1 MRPGSWSH
9 SEIATSSSAFTNVTY
24 FFLWPVLQ
32 GGHQSA
38 AGWAVVAGDPH
49 SWGGTQWA
57 CLGAALPPLR
67 LPLEGSILLGQKE
80 PENHSCGPAA
90 AARTSVRAD
99 REACGSIRAPGCRGN
114 RRQHRAGR
122 LQSSVKTARPRGDLG
137 AGQGC
142 RPQRWGCPPHRQVSR
157 HPWAQAVLRRAWP
170 DPSEVNCPPEV
181 GHKARR
187 EALDLPSHQG
197 SEWQGYGAVVPGTYS
212 RGQGLAERGWW
223 DHRASLPRDLE
234 GPWDPEQSPGPTS
247 LHSLIPKPACE
258 WHQLAHCQH

>member
-1 MRPGSWSH
+1 MYPGSWSH
-9 SEIATSSSAFTNVTY
+9 SEIATLSSAFTNVTY

-114 RRQHRAGR
+114 RRQHCAGR

-157 HPWAQAVLRRAWP
+157 HPWAQAVLRRAWQHLALKTSP
-170 DPSEVNCPPEV
+170 TPRAHPS
-181 GHKARR
+181 G
-187 EALDLPSHQG
+187 LPR
-197 SEWQGYGAVVPGTYS
+197 GAVGPTCQCPAALCKVGTL
-212 RGQGLAERGWW
+212 GLGLGA
-223 DHRASLPRDLE
+223 
-234 GPWDPEQSPGPTS
+234 GPWVVQSLS
-247 LHSLIPKPACE
+247 WI
-258 WHQLAHCQH
+258 